1 MTFPKGWTATELLA
15 AVFPDPK
22 YVIPGIVPEGL
33 TIVAGPPKV
42 GKSWLAMN
50 GAVAVGSGGKAFGRI
65 PVEQGHVLYLALE
78 DPGRRLQKRLRQVM
92 AEGPTP
98 THLTFIP
105 EWPRLDPIGLGMLEA
120 WITAHP
126 GVRMVIVDVFAR
138 IRPPADESTGIYASD
153 YAALIPLKDI
163 ADRYGIAVVVIHH
176 TRKQKADDF
185 LDTLS
190 GTQGIAGAA
199 DTVVTM
205 ERLRGSADAKLNVTG
220 RDVEEASY
228 PMSFNARLGLWTLL
242 EGPAED
248 YELSETRR
256 RIKAF
261 LTATPDQPTKEIAA
275 ATGLDYEVV
284 KKTCQRMASDGQ
296 LVTLGDGIYSVPGTG
311 GDTSLLSP
319 LSPDFTSSHALITN
333 VVSPYGDRGDFG
345 DRDTPAAV
353 PCWDCHRPAVKI
365 ADDGWGLCEIH
376 SLTTNPKG
384 NP

>member
-1 MTFPKGWTATELLA
+1 M
-15 AVFPDPK
+15 
-22 YVIPGIVPEGL
+22 
-33 TIVAGPPKV
+33 
-42 GKSWLAMN
+42 
-50 GAVAVGSGGKAFGRI
+50 GKAFGRI

-98 THLTFIP
+98 SHLTFIP
-105 EWPRLDPIGLGMLEA
+105 EWPRLDITGLKMLEA
-120 WITAHP
+120 WIAAHP
-126 GVRMVIVDVFAR
+126 GVRMVILDVFAR

-153 YAALIPLKDI
+153 YAALVPLKDI
-163 ADRYGIAVVVIHH
+163 ADRHGIAVVVIHH
-176 TRKQKADDF
+176 TRKQKAEDF

-228 PMSFNARLGLWTLL
+228 PMSFDARLGLWTLL

-261 LTATPDQPTKEIAA
+261 VTATPDQRTKDIAA
-275 ATGLDYEVV
+275 GTGLECEVV

-296 LVTLGDGIYSVPGTG
+296 LVTLGDGIYSVVSPQSPESPAATG

-319 LSPDFTSSHALITN
+319 LSPDFTVSHPPITN
-333 VVSPYGDRGDFG
+333 SMSPRPVGPGHGDFG
-345 DRDTPAAV
+345 DRDTASAV
-353 PCWDCHRPAVKI
+353 LCWDCHRPSVTI

-376 SLTTNPKG
+376 SLASPKG